1 MLKTG
6 SVDALR
12 IDYFGR
18 KEILYGKNAKNYYLR
33 NRLFFRVIHFSPCRV
48 ETIFQVIQY
57 KRFNRSYRMTQKFLM
72 KTLEFLLPRATYT
85 IVSDNFRATL
95 ADFFR
100 NRLCH
105 RNAQQTTMDCNGK

>member
-1 MLKTG
+1 
-6 SVDALR
+6 
-12 IDYFGR
+12 
-18 KEILYGKNAKNYYLR
+18 
-33 NRLFFRVIHFSPCRV
+33 
-48 ETIFQVIQY
+48 
-57 KRFNRSYRMTQKFLM
+57 MTQKFLM